1 MMYKC
6 IYAIIWTCTDM
17 CLFLDK
23 NWQTAYSCSVDKDL
37 LVNLVCTV
45 QMQHLFSPAL
55 VFTLRSENG
64 YPTFSIYIFQIHWI
78 SAFLLILS
86 VARYIQSFFENRFLG
101 FIGMRIKYQK
111 FADDT
116 KLVKL
121 R

>member
-64 YPTFSIYIFQIHWI
+64 YPTFSIYIYFRSIGFLPFYLYFQLLDIYNP
-78 SAFLLILS
+78 FLKIDFWALL
-86 VARYIQSFFENRFLG
+86 E
-101 FIGMRIKYQK
+101 
-111 FADDT
+111 
-116 KLVKL
+116 
-121 R
+121 